1 MQVRNV
7 DMKEDTV
14 AHILLSTA
22 DEIEGQ
28 TGSVFTVNLRETE
41 TTTNVKEEG

>member
-1 MQVRNV
+1 MLVRNV

-14 AHILLSTA
+14 AHILLPTA

-41 TTTNVKEEG
+41 AASL